1 MDYRMMDDVGKLVIR
16 LTLGILVLLHGLSK
30 ITGGVSGIGGMLQG
44 VGLPAFFAW
53 GAYLGEV
60 LGPAL
65 LIVGYY
71 ARVGALLIVVNMIFA
86 ILLAHRPD
94 LFALNTQGGWEL
106 ELQGMFLL
114 TALGLILTGPG
125 RYSINDR

>member
-71 ARVGALLIVVNMIFA
+71 ARVGALLILVNMIFA

-94 LFALNTQGGWEL
+94 LFALNAQGGWEL